1 LRLCA
6 PPLKLAT
13 KGGEATAMANA
24 KINGINIEYEVH
36 GADDGEPL
44 LLIMGLGAQMTRW
57 PPGLYEKLVA
67 RGFRVIRFDNRDV
80 GLSHKFTGAP
90 TVESVVT
97 ARMQGQKPDIPY
109 TLDDMAADAVG
120 VLDHFGIARAHIA
133 GASMGGMIG
142 QLVAAD
148 YPDRV
153 LSFTAV
159 FTSTGNPSLPP
170 AKPEAMAVLTTR
182 AGDPNKD
189 VEAYLDQ
196 MLINART
203 IGSPGYPFD
212 EKIVRERLRADV
224 LRSYEPQGVA
234 RQLAAVIANGDR
246 RAKLASIKAPVVVL
260 HGDSDPLVPVEGG
273 KDLAA
278 SISGAELRIIPGMG
292 HDLPPALYD
301 AIADAISR
309 AAERAKINA

>member
-1 LRLCA
+1 
-6 PPLKLAT
+6 
-13 KGGEATAMANA
+13 MAHA

-36 GADDGEPL
+36 GADDGVPL

-80 GLSHKFTGAP
+80 GLSQKFTGVP
-90 TVESVVT
+90 TVESVVA

-120 VLDHFGIARAHIA
+120 VLDYLGIKRAHIA

-148 YPDRV
+148 YPGRV
-153 LSFTAV
+153 LSFTAI
-159 FTSTGNPSLPP
+159 FTTTGNPSLPP
-170 AKPEAMAVLTTR
+170 SKPEAMAVLTTR

-189 VEAYLDQ
+189 IEGYLDQ
-196 MLINART
+196 MVINART

-212 EKIVRERLRADV
+212 EKIIRERLRADV

-246 RAKLASIKAPVVVL
+246 RAKLANIKAPVVVV
-260 HGDSDPLVPVEGG
+260 HGDADPLVPVEGG

-278 SISGAELRIIPGMG
+278 TIPGAELRIVPGMG
-292 HDLPPALYD
+292 HDLPAGVYD

-309 AAERAKINA
+309 AVERAGVNA